1 MKFTYADKNQWP
13 EIKKIYLEAFP
24 KAERKPYL
32 SLRHSVKKGKA
43 LLMTAS
49 ENNQLLGFT
58 VLIPYQDMVMVD
70 YLAVSSRIRS
80 RGTGSY
86 IMEQVCKHFS
96 DKKIVLLI
104 ERLDEILSE
113 KRIFLLG
120 SLYHRHKRRDGNPE
134 LRRQGFPGGIS
145 ESSEICPW
153 KPVFQAVPYPHYPR
167 NRFLMLTIS
176 HTNRR
181 SFTSS

>member
-1 MKFTYADKNQWP
+1 MEFTCIKNNQWP

-24 KAERKPYL
+24 QAERKPYL

-58 VLIPYQDMVMVD
+58 VLIPYQNMVMVD

-80 RGTGSY
+80 KGTGSY

-104 ERLDEILSE
+104 ERLDDTAENSSQRIARRKFYLKNGFSSSGLFITGTSGEMEILNYGEKVSREEYLSLQKYALGNLFFRLSQIRIIQESTSE
-113 KRIFLLG
+113 
-120 SLYHRHKRRDGNPE
+120 
-134 LRRQGFPGGIS
+134 
-145 ESSEICPW
+145 C
-153 KPVFQAVPYPHYPR
+153 
-167 NRFLMLTIS
+167 
-176 HTNRR
+176 
-181 SFTSS
+181 

>member
-1 MKFTYADKNQWP
+1 MEFTYADKNQWP

-96 DKKIVLLI
+96 DKKIILLI
-104 ERLDEILSE
+104 ERLDDAADNS
-113 KRIFLLG
+113 
-120 SLYHRHKRRDGNPE
+120 RHKRRDGNPE

-167 NRFLMLTIS
+167 NRFLMLTIT

-181 SFTSS
+181 SFTAS

>member
-1 MKFTYADKNQWP
+1 MEFTYADKNQWP

-96 DKKIVLLI
+96 DKKIILLI
-104 ERLDEILSE
+104 ERLDDAADNSSQKNGFSSSDLFITGTSGEMEILNYGGRVSQE
-113 KRIFLLG
+113 EYLSLQKYALG
-120 SLYHRHKRRDGNPE
+120 SLFFK
-134 LRRQGFPGGIS
+134 L
-145 ESSEICPW
+145 
-153 KPVFQAVPYPHYPR
+153 
-167 NRFLMLTIS
+167 S
-176 HTNRR
+176 HIRIIHETA
-181 SFTSS
+181 S